1 MQEGIAVGILGNDPD
16 ANPVRLPLPS
26 LPERFRKAVAL
37 PVGLRPLLLDL
48 PGSGQRRRALVA
60 AALAILVL
68 LLRPWPPL
76 LWLPGWCVGGLGLWA
91 LVEAL
96 LWLWRPRR
104 WR

>member
-1 MQEGIAVGILGNDPD
+1 M
-16 ANPVRLPLPS
+16 RLPLRPLPS
-26 LPERFRKAVAL
+26 LPERFRQAAAL
-37 PVGLRPLLLDL
+37 PAGLRPLLLDL

-60 AALAILVL
+60 AALGILVL
-68 LLRPWPPL
+68 LLRPWPPM

-91 LVEAL
+91 LVEVL